1 MSPRPIL
8 SAVLLA
14 LTACGST
21 MAVPTEAPEAPLA
34 SEPVASPVSGADT
47 TFTADAARLRADLE
61 TLQHIADE
69 NGGVRAVG
77 TPGFDA
83 SVEAMVS
90 TLDEIGFETRTEDVP
105 YTGFGEVVAR
115 LSIGERTYAAPDDLH
130 ALIYSASGNPRGTVS
145 LLEASGCD
153 PDDFAAV
160 PDGAIVVTTQG
171 GCYRR
176 DQAINAAASGAA
188 ALVVGYPGRPPGE
201 IYRPTLIDPDGI
213 TIPVVSVAE
222 PGLAALRAA
231 EGREAVLDVVTERE
245 PATLR
250 NVIAELGDGPAVLVL
265 GGHLDSV
272 LDGPGLND
280 NGSGVAALLEV
291 ARGIVDAGVPDGWT
305 VRIGLWGGEE
315 FGDLGSR
322 AHVEGMA
329 DGVEAY
335 LNLDMAGSLHG
346 AALVY
351 DEAAAPPGS
360 ERITELYEAAL
371 AARGVTSERVDIGG
385 SSDHF
390 AFMQA
395 GIPSGGL
402 FSGAGAT
409 GSAAQPSASSSG
421 ADVPDACY
429 HLACDDIDNVD
440 IDRVALFAEAT
451 YDVAYALMTG
461 G

>member
-1 MSPRPIL
+1 MSRRLIAPGI
-8 SAVLLA
+8 VLA
-14 LTACGST
+14 LTACAS
-21 MAVPTEAPEAPLA
+21 ALPAP
-34 SEPVASPVSGADT
+34 SASPAAGAAGSIAPSPPTDDRP
-47 TFTADAARLRADLE
+47 FTADATRLRTDLE
-61 TLQHIADE
+61 TLQRIADD
-69 NGGVRAVG
+69 NGGIRAVG

-90 TLDEIGFETRTEDVP
+90 ALDEIGFETRTEEVA
-105 YTGFGEVVAR
+105 YTGFREAAASMSVGRA
-115 LSIGERTYAAPDDLH
+115 TYLAPDDLH
-130 ALIYSASGNPRGTVS
+130 ALIYSAGGDVRGPVAM
-145 LLEASGCD
+145 LEASGCD
-153 PDDFAAV
+153 PDDFAGV
-160 PDGAIVVTTQG
+160 PDGAIAVTTMG

-176 DQAINAAASGAA
+176 DQAINAAAAGAA
-188 ALVVGYPGRPPGE
+188 ALVVGYPGRSPGE

-213 TIPVVSVAE
+213 TIPVVSAAE
-222 PGLAALRAA
+222 PALDALRAA
-231 EGREAVLDVVTERE
+231 DGDEAVLNVETERE

-250 NVIAELGDGPAVLVL
+250 NVIGEIGDGPAVLVL

-291 ARGIVDAGVPDGWT
+291 ARGIAATGVPDGWT
-305 VRIGLWGGEE
+305 VRIGFWGGEE

-322 AHVEGMA
+322 AYVETMP

-335 LNLDMAGSLHG
+335 LNLDMAGSPHG

-360 ERITELYEAAL
+360 EHITELYEAAL
-371 AARGVTSERVDIGG
+371 AERGVTSERVDIGG

-402 FSGAGAT
+402 FAGAAET
-409 GSAAQPSASSSG
+409 GSAAQPSASSG
-421 ADVPDACY
+421 EVADACY

-440 IDRVALFAEAT
+440 IGRVALFAEAT
-451 YDVAYALMTG
+451 FDVAYALMR
-461 G
+461 